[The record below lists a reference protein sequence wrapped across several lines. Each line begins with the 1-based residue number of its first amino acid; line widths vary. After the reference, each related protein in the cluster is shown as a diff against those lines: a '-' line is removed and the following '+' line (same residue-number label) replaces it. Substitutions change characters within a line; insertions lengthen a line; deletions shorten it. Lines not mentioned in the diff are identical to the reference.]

1 MDAWTV
7 AGAKTRNTET
17 CIVYSSRTAGILEEV
32 ERDDGN
38 GKSNGDGVV
47 FRDAP
52 AELVG
57 KQCGAVNRPSN
68 DALAGRGPNATAN
81 ARQRDALTRIAPQAY
96 AFTVESLFL
105 PSFVRWHG
113 IPQRRLALHPAAASK
128 HASVIVVVVANST
141 LRKQC
146 TTVYLVYDIVDI
158 CSQTSCAA
166 DVSACLHEHVIM
178 GLELS
183 VLATLDCRVC

>member
-7 AGAKTRNTET
+7 AGAKKRNTET
-17 CIVYSSRTAGILEEV
+17 CTVYSSRPAGILEEV
-32 ERDDGN
+32 EGDDGN

-81 ARQRDALTRIAPQAY
+81 ARHRDALTRTATQAY
-96 AFTVESLFL
+96 AFTLEPPFARSLAPNTTHS
-105 PSFVRWHG
+105 PS
-113 IPQRRLALHPAAASK
+113 
-128 HASVIVVVVANST
+128 
-141 LRKQC
+141 
-146 TTVYLVYDIVDI
+146 
-158 CSQTSCAA
+158 
-166 DVSACLHEHVIM
+166 
-178 GLELS
+178 
-183 VLATLDCRVC
+183 